1 MGAAG
6 AVVMRSV
13 EKVSP
18 ASQMTSEINPA
29 AETIASVVVKCDP
42 EPVVFSSLIG

>member
-29 AETIASVVVKCDP
+29 TERTACVTIKYHTSQ
-42 EPVVFSSLIG
+42 SSSRL